1 MSPAPALASDSYPW
15 HCTLM
20 IRHTTVSH
28 EVATTCLTLSDR
40 EASRPGLTSIL
51 FLSIWCGLVA
61 GLLEVG
67 TIVLSKYTVDPN
79 HLYGMSR
86 HFVWLIPLTNLG
98 VFLAGGLIGGVVSLA
113 WPSRGPRLVATV
125 FCGLALLP
133 MLLVFFPRV
142 YGLAWLVA
150 ALGAGSRLVPSFER
164 NAGMFRRLAWS
175 SFLLALLTVAILA
188 ASPWVDDRRKQSREN
203 ARALPRSGS
212 PNVLLIVMD
221 TVAAGHLNLYG
232 GNRATST
239 TLIELAERGIRF
251 DSAQAAASWTLPS
264 HATIFTGRWMH
275 ELSVGWLTP
284 LDNTHPTLAE
294 FLSARGYATAGF
306 VANSTYAG
314 SDSGLG
320 RGFTQYQDY
329 SFPGLTALKTAVLV
343 DRVMLGIQSIAD
355 FLEDRQ
361 ELIRWRP
368 FVQHVLGLFLS
379 DRKPAA
385 TVNRELL
392 DWLTQRA
399 QPERPFF
406 VFLNY
411 MDAHYPYFL
420 PPGRLHRFGGAPTDK
435 GQRTMIRNWADLDKS
450 LLSPQDLAFAGNA
463 YDDCIADLDEQ
474 VGKLLD
480 KLRRRAV
487 LEHTWLIVVS
497 DHGESFGEHTGIFCH
512 GSSLYQSEL
521 HVPLLIIPPGGQ
533 ATKQVVKDTV
543 SLRDLPATIVDVLGL
558 RAGSP
563 FPGNSF
569 SRFWSGASETA
580 PHQPSSSDPA
590 LAEVVPDD
598 PHNRDS
604 SGLPKKNWPLGALI
618 DGEWSYIR
626 REGDIREELF
636 HLREDASEQHNLASD
651 PAARSTVERKRSA
664 LGQFTGGPL
673 SPQRFN
679 R

>member
-1 MSPAPALASDSYPW
+1 
-15 HCTLM
+15 M
-20 IRHTTVSH
+20 IRHTAVFN
-28 EVATTCLTLSDR
+28 ELGTTGSSPADLLANR
-40 EASRPGLTSIL
+40 LGLIALL
-51 FLSIWCGLVA
+51 FLSGWCGLVA

-67 TIVLSKYTVDPN
+67 TIVISKQTVDPN

-86 HFVWLIPLTNLG
+86 HFVWLIPLANLG
-98 VFLAGGLIGGVVSLA
+98 VFVAVGLLGGIVGLA
-113 WPSRGPRLVATV
+113 WPRHGRRLVTRV
-125 FCGLALLP
+125 LCALVLLQ
-133 MLLVFFPRV
+133 MLLVLFPRL

-150 ALGAGSRLVPSFER
+150 ALGLATRLVPLHER
-164 NAGMFRRLAWS
+164 NARVFQRFVQV
-175 SFLLALLTVAILA
+175 SFPMAVGTVAILG
-188 ASPWVDDRRKQSREN
+188 ASPWVLDRIKQSREN
-203 ARALPRSGS
+203 ARPLPSPGS
-212 PNVLLIVMD
+212 PNVLFIVMD
-221 TVAAGHLNLYG
+221 TVAAGHLNLHGYH
-232 GNRATST
+232 RATST
-239 TLIELAERGIRF
+239 TLIELAERGIVF
-251 DSAQAAASWTLPS
+251 DSARASSSWTLPS
-264 HATIFTGRWMH
+264 HATMFTGRWMH

-343 DRVMLGIQSIAD
+343 DRVMLGIQSMTD

-392 DWLTQRA
+392 DWLTRRV

-420 PPGRLHRFGGAPTDK
+420 PPGRLHRFGGAPTDM
-435 GQRTMIRNWADLDKS
+435 GQRAMIQHWADLDKN
-450 LLSPQDLAFAGNA
+450 LLSHEQLAFAGNA

-474 VGKLLD
+474 LGKLLD
-480 KLRRRAV
+480 KLRRRGV
-487 LEHTWLIVVS
+487 LERTWLIVVS

-563 FPGNSF
+563 FPGNSLT
-569 SRFWSGASETA
+569 RFWSGPSPTA
-580 PHQPSSSDPA
+580 PLDPASSDLA

-598 PHNRDS
+598 PRNRDS

-618 DGEWSYIR
+618 EGEWSYIR
-626 REGDIREELF
+626 REVNRREELF
-636 HLREDASEQHNLASD
+636 HLRDDAREQRNLAAD
-651 PAARSTVERKRSA
+651 PAARSTLERMRRD
-664 LGQFTGGPL
+664 LDQLTGGPL
-673 SPQRFN
+673 LPHRFN